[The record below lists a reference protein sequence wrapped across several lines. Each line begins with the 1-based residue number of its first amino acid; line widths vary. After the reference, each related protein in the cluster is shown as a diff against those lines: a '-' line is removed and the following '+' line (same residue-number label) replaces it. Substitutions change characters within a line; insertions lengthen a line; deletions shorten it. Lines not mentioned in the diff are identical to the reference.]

1 MCLRKGHLLNECF
14 FLHYVPNKKEVIK
27 AHNVSFPLYRKKFY
41 RSDNKR
47 INTQL
52 NKNLI
57 CLTAITFGIEKRFFR
72 DSDLEAGNVM
82 SKLRGSNQNFEDSL
96 FNDDPNF
103 T

>member
-1 MCLRKGHLLNECF
+1 MNECF

-27 AHNVSFPLYRKKFY
+27 AHNVSVPLYRSKYF

-47 INTQL
+47 INTKL

-57 CLTAITFGIEKRFFR
+57 CLTGISFGIEKRFFR
-72 DSDLEAGNVM
+72 DSDEPGNVM

-96 FNDDPNF
+96 FNEDQNF